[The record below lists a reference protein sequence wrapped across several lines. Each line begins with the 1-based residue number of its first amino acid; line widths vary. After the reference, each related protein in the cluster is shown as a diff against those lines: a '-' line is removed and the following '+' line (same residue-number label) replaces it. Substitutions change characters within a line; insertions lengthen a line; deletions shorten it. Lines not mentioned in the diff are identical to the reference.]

1 MKYSKRRKNLK
12 ATHNNRNSFR
22 IKRNRK
28 NGGSGV
34 VDWFKQKTHKLDK
47 DTIIR
52 KIKKYNQIIYDN
64 QQLNYLYYNDF
75 EHNNIYR
82 GTILK
87 QLMSLFCCDESY
99 ANNVYNNWRASLPVY
114 VRVMNATNDN
124 VIVPLETECNSTAI

>member
-1 MKYSKRRKNLK
+1 MFKYLNKSHPSAYIYRSKFGDVLY
-12 ATHNNRNSFR
+12 
-22 IKRNRK
+22 
-28 NGGSGV
+28 
-34 VDWFKQKTHKLDK
+34 DKQG
-47 DTIIR
+47 
-52 KIKKYNQIIYDN
+52 
-64 QQLNYLYYNDF
+64 NDF